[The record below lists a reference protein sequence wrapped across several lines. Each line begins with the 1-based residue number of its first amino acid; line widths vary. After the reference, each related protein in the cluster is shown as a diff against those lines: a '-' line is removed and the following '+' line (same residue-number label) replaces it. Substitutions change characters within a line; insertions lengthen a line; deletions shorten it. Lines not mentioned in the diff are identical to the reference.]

1 MQDKTA
7 KLTGTQPP
15 HPVAVVVYDRVALM
29 ELGVACDIF
38 GGEFTAAGGTP
49 LYQLTVCGT
58 EPWVSTDAGFAIQV
72 PGRLDAL
79 LAARTVIVP
88 PTDRPGQVPTAV
100 LGALRAARAR
110 RCRIVSLCTG
120 SFVLAEAGILDG
132 HTATT
137 HWAECAE
144 LARRYPRVSVDPG
157 VLYTDETDLLTS
169 AGSAASL
176 DLCLHV
182 VQRDYGTEVA
192 TQIAR
197 DLVVPLHREGG
208 QAQYIDTPLPEL
220 DDGNLFADT
229 VSWLQAHLDQPV
241 TVSDLA
247 ARAAMSPRTF
257 ARRFLASTGTTP
269 YQWILRERVRL
280 AQRLLETSDLPV
292 RLGGRQERPAHR
304 QQPAQALR
312 PVAAHQPAR
321 LPARLP
327 GHHGPGQALAGPR
340 PRAAS
345 SGAPG
350 QTRRAGNRRTRR
362 RSRPGCSSRTG
373 RPAPPAHRSAARCT
387 A

>member
-7 KLTGTQPP
+7 NLAGTPPP

-29 ELGVACDIF
+29 ELGVACDVF
-38 GGEFTAAGGTP
+38 GGQFTTPGGTP

-58 EPWVSTDAGFAIQV
+58 EPSVSTDAGFAIQI

-79 LAARTVIVP
+79 PAARTVIVP

-100 LGALRAARAR
+100 LDALRQARAR
-110 RCRIVSLCTG
+110 NCRLISLCTG
-120 SFVLAEAGILDG
+120 AFVLAEAWILDG

-137 HWAECAE
+137 HWSECAE
-144 LARRYPRVSVDPG
+144 LARRHPLVSVDPG
-157 VLYTDETDLLTS
+157 VLYTDEPGLLTS

-182 VQRDYGTEVA
+182 VQHDYGTEIA

-220 DDGNLFADT
+220 DSTSLFADT

-241 TVSDLA
+241 TVNDLA

-269 YQWILRERVRL
+269 YQWILRERIRL

-292 RLGGRQERPAHR
+292 DSVATKSGLRTASNLRKHFGRT
-304 QQPAQALR
+304 LR
-312 PVAAHQPAR
+312 TTPHAYRRAFQLTA
-321 LPARLP
+321 
-327 GHHGPGQALAGPR
+327 GQA
-340 PRAAS
+340 AS
-345 SGAPG
+345 
-350 QTRRAGNRRTRR
+350 
-362 RSRPGCSSRTG
+362 
-373 RPAPPAHRSAARCT
+373 
-387 A
+387 

>member
-7 KLTGTQPP
+7 NLRRTQPP
-15 HPVAVVVYDRVALM
+15 HPVAVLVYDRVALM

-38 GGEFTAAGGTP
+38 GGDATTADGTP
-49 LYQLTVCGT
+49 LYQLTVCGA
-58 EPWVSTDAGFAIQV
+58 EPSARTDAGFAIQV
-72 PGRLDAL
+72 PHRLDAL
-79 LAARTVIVP
+79 RTARTVIVP
-88 PTDRPGQVPTAV
+88 PTDRPGQVPAAV
-100 LGALRAARAR
+100 LESLREARAR
-110 RCRIVSLCTG
+110 NCRLVSLCTG
-120 SFVLAEAGILDG
+120 AFVLAEAGILDG

-137 HWAECAE
+137 HWSECAE

-182 VQRDYGTEVA
+182 VQHDYGTETA

-220 DDGNLFADT
+220 DSASLFADT
-229 VSWLQAHLDQPV
+229 VSWLQAHLDQTV

-269 YQWILRERVRL
+269 YQWILRERIRL
-280 AQRLLETSDLPV
+280 AQRLLETSDLPIDSV
-292 RLGGRQERPAHR
+292 AAKSGLRTASNLRKHFGR
-304 QQPAQALR
+304 ALR
-312 PVAAHQPAR
+312 TSPHAYRRAFQV
-321 LPARLP
+321 
-327 GHHGPGQALAGPR
+327 GTGQA
-340 PRAAS
+340 AS
-345 SGAPG
+345 
-350 QTRRAGNRRTRR
+350 
-362 RSRPGCSSRTG
+362 
-373 RPAPPAHRSAARCT
+373 
-387 A
+387 

>member
-1 MQDKTA
+1 VQDKTA
-7 KLTGTQPP
+7 KLTAAQPP

-38 GGEFTAAGGTP
+38 GGEFTAADGTP

-58 EPWVSTDAGFAIQV
+58 EPSVSTDAGFAMQV
-72 PGRLDAL
+72 PRGLDAL
-79 LAARTVIVP
+79 PAARTVIVP
-88 PTDRPGQVPTAV
+88 PTDQPGQVPTAV
-100 LGALRAARAR
+100 LEALRQARAR
-110 RCRIVSLCTG
+110 KCRLVSLCTG
-120 SFVLAEAGILDG
+120 AFVLAEAGILDG

-137 HWAECAE
+137 HWSECAE

-157 VLYTDETDLLTS
+157 VLYTDEPGLLTS

-182 VQRDYGTEVA
+182 VQHDYGTEIA

-220 DDGNLFADT
+220 DSTNLFADT
-229 VSWLQAHLDQPV
+229 VSWLQAHLDQTV
-241 TVSDLA
+241 TVNDLA

-269 YQWILRERVRL
+269 YQWILRERIRL

-292 RLGGRQERPAHR
+292 DS
-304 QQPAQALR
+304 
-312 PVAAHQPAR
+312 VAARSGLRTASNLRKHFGRSLRTTPHAYRRAFQVTTGQFTTGRVA
-321 LPARLP
+321 A
-327 GHHGPGQALAGPR
+327 GQAV
-340 PRAAS
+340 S
-345 SGAPG
+345 
-350 QTRRAGNRRTRR
+350 
-362 RSRPGCSSRTG
+362 
-373 RPAPPAHRSAARCT
+373 
-387 A
+387 